1 MRPVLI
7 KILKSIP
14 QNLMKHFF
22 SEDVL
27 KQENGE
33 CVICF
38 ENLSIGRQEP
48 LPAQEHGIYM
58 SSKFA

>member
-1 MRPVLI
+1 VTYFD
-7 KILKSIP
+7 
-14 QNLMKHFF
+14 QNSQVHTSKFDERFFF

-38 ENLSIGRQEP
+38 ENLSIGRPEP

>member
-1 MRPVLI
+1 
-7 KILKSIP
+7 
-14 QNLMKHFF
+14 MKDFFF

-38 ENLSIGRQEP
+38 ENLSIGRPEP

-58 SSKFA
+58 SSQFA